1 MGMET
6 SYQRVPL
13 DKLQQVEMNTPE
25 AAVFFDY
32 VLSEEDEETLGDAAI
47 RLESG
52 GPSLFIGKAWHGLHF
67 LLTGNAD
74 TENFILA
81 TPLDKVVLG
90 GMAIEQET
98 TYGQMRMLTSEEVQE
113 ISSALQSLNREEL
126 YSRLDASA
134 FNSVNIYPAYNQW
147 EQGEIEWVLED
158 YDNLVHFFHDA
169 AECKEV
175 MLLSIN

>member
-1 MGMET
+1 MGMEA

-13 DKLQQVEMNTPE
+13 NKLQQVEMNTPQ
-25 AAVFFDY
+25 AMVFFDY
-32 VLSEEDEETLGDAAI
+32 GLDEEDESNDAANTW
-47 RLESG
+47 ESG

-67 LLTGNAD
+67 LLTGIAD

-90 GMAIEQET
+90 GVAIEQET

-113 ISSALQSLNREEL
+113 ISLALQSLNHEEL

-134 FNSVNIYPAYNQW
+134 FNSANIYPAYNHW
-147 EQGEIEWVLED
+147 EAGEMEWVLED
-158 YDNLVHFFHDA
+158 YANLVQFFHDA
-169 AECKEV
+169 AASNEV
-175 MLLSIN
+175 ILLSID